1 MYVITGG
8 AGFIGSNIA
17 AALDAAGEEIVIVD
31 TLGTNDVKWRNIAKR
46 RLLDLVRP
54 EACDAFL
61 RANASK
67 IAGIVHMGA
76 ISTTT
81 ETDVDLIVHNNVR
94 LSIDLWTFA
103 TANRIPLVY
112 ASSAATYGDGD
123 QGFLDRDDD
132 AYLSDLRPLNPYG
145 WSKNVFDR
153 FVVDR
158 VKRGAPMPPLW
169 AGLKFFNVYGP
180 NEYHKGGQRSVAVQ
194 LFEQIR
200 DKGFVRLFRSD
211 NPDYADGEQLR
222 DFVWV
227 DDCVDVALW
236 ALKTE
241 GVKSGLYNV
250 GSGSAR
256 SFLDKAKIVFSA
268 MGAEERVEFIDLPQ
282 SLKGKYQYYT
292 CASLDK
298 LAAAGYNRPT
308 TGLEEGL
315 TRYVKDY
322 LSSADQFR

>member
-31 TLGTNDVKWRNIAKR
+31 TLGANDIKWRNIAKR

-54 EACDAFL
+54 EACEAFL
-61 RANASK
+61 SANASR

-94 LSIDLWTFA
+94 LSLDLWAFA
-103 TANRIPLVY
+103 TAHQIPLVY
-112 ASSAATYGDGD
+112 ASSAATYGGGE
-123 QGFLDRDDD
+123 QGFVDQDDE
-132 AYLSDLRPLNPYG
+132 AYLATLRPLNPYG
-145 WSKNVFDR
+145 WSKAVFDR
-153 FVVDR
+153 FVADR
-158 VKRGAPMPPLW
+158 VKRGAPTPPRW

-200 DKGFVRLFRSD
+200 DRGFVRLFRSD

-227 DDCVDVALW
+227 QDCVDVTLW
-236 ALKTE
+236 ALRTE
-241 GVKSGLYNV
+241 GVKSAIYNV
-250 GSGSAR
+250 GSGTAR

-268 MGAEERVEFIDLPQ
+268 LGLEENVEFIDLPEN
-282 SLKGKYQYYT
+282 LKGKYQYYT
-292 CASLDK
+292 CATLDK

-308 TGLEEGL
+308 TSLEDGL
-315 TRYVKDY
+315 TQYIKDY
-322 LSSADQFR
+322 LATDDRFR